1 MEFDS
6 TNEAPDFDR
15 PKIEEGLYTGALEE
29 VQEFEGDYGKSL
41 RFIYAIEGKDVKLT
55 HLCGIPKGMV
65 NPENK
70 LGRIF
75 MAHGVDLG
83 GGKVTV
89 ENIIGTKA
97 RLMIEDVNKKDK
109 DGNPIVFSGISKVKK
124 IE

>member
-1 MEFDS
+1 MEFNS

-15 PKIEEGLYTGALEE
+15 PKIEEGLYTGTLEE

-41 RFIYAIEGKDVKLT
+41 RLIYAIEGKDVKLT
-55 HLCGIPKGMV
+55 HLAGIPKGAV

-75 MAHGVDLG
+75 IAHGVDLG
-83 GGKVTV
+83 NGKVTV
-89 ENIIGTKA
+89 EQIIGTRAKV
-97 RLMIEDVNKKDK
+97 MVEDVSKKDR
-109 DGNPIVFSGISKVKK
+109 DGNPTIFSGISKVKK